1 MNHSLAQTTDDH
13 VVRVVRLVRV
23 VRCSYSPLTFAAL
36 LGQSKILRFMMMAQV
51 DLNQKDLVGRTAL
64 YVGTR
69 HTNTRIHTDDDE
81 RYSPHDCAASLCN
94 RKDVVRALL
103 ESETLDIDMPCTDIR
118 QTALEA
124 AIERNYSEIVAI
136 LGRIAGQWL
145 NEAVKRKE
153 LARYV
158 LVYKRRASRACRTL
172 GADSRWLVW
181 LVVGVCAQGHRA
193 GAATRHGVGCARL
206 YGLDTT
212 AHCHEDQP
220 ARCRDCTCGTSLRD
234 AVQVSGA
241 HARVGRPNKQA
252 LAKAGANENA
262 VNMGGKT
269 PFDVAHEYLG
279 DQAEPLIELF
289 KAHKYVE
296 VIARPTTPRSHTHS
310 SISYLLVLARSFVR
324 SFVVQRRRLWWHVV
338 ASEPPQEA
346 TQVGHLYTRGGS
358 ITDSDQRRV
367 EAQGRRFIARPRPRG
382 SAAGDARR
390 RSCRGR
396 TRR

>member
-158 LVYKRRASRACRTL
+158 LVYKCSASRA
-172 GADSRWLVW
+172 
-181 LVVGVCAQGHRA
+181 
-193 GAATRHGVGCARL
+193 
-206 YGLDTT
+206 
-212 AHCHEDQP
+212 
-220 ARCRDCTCGTSLRD
+220 
-234 AVQVSGA
+234 
-241 HARVGRPNKQA
+241 
-252 LAKAGANENA
+252 
-262 VNMGGKT
+262 
-269 PFDVAHEYLG
+269 
-279 DQAEPLIELF
+279 
-289 KAHKYVE
+289 
-296 VIARPTTPRSHTHS
+296 
-310 SISYLLVLARSFVR
+310 
-324 SFVVQRRRLWWHVV
+324 RR
-338 ASEPPQEA
+338 
-346 TQVGHLYTRGGS
+346 
-358 ITDSDQRRV
+358 I
-367 EAQGRRFIARPRPRG
+367 
-382 SAAGDARR
+382 
-390 RSCRGR
+390 
-396 TRR
+396 

>member
-1 MNHSLAQTTDDH
+1 VNHSLAQTTDDH

-69 HTNTRIHTDDDE
+69 HTHTHKHAYTLPDE

-158 LVYKRRASRACRTL
+158 LVYKCSASRA
-172 GADSRWLVW
+172 
-181 LVVGVCAQGHRA
+181 
-193 GAATRHGVGCARL
+193 
-206 YGLDTT
+206 
-212 AHCHEDQP
+212 
-220 ARCRDCTCGTSLRD
+220 
-234 AVQVSGA
+234 
-241 HARVGRPNKQA
+241 
-252 LAKAGANENA
+252 
-262 VNMGGKT
+262 
-269 PFDVAHEYLG
+269 
-279 DQAEPLIELF
+279 
-289 KAHKYVE
+289 
-296 VIARPTTPRSHTHS
+296 
-310 SISYLLVLARSFVR
+310 
-324 SFVVQRRRLWWHVV
+324 RR
-338 ASEPPQEA
+338 
-346 TQVGHLYTRGGS
+346 
-358 ITDSDQRRV
+358 I
-367 EAQGRRFIARPRPRG
+367 
-382 SAAGDARR
+382 
-390 RSCRGR
+390 
-396 TRR
+396 